1 MEYTKRFLYQSNQW
15 YNDGL
20 KKANI
25 RDLSGAIASLKKSLQ
40 YNRDNVPARNL
51 LGLMYYGRGE
61 VAEALVEWIISK
73 SIKTH
78 GNIATYYI
86 KKVQES
92 PSELDMVNQA
102 IKKYNQCLMYC
113 QQGGEDLAAIQLS
126 KVIAAHPTFL
136 KAYQLLALIYMEAE
150 QYAKARQMIR
160 RAHKLDTTN
169 EITLRYMHELK
180 QLRNDK
186 AAKIKENKEQAVSY
200 KLGNETIIQP
210 VSATLKDNAT
220 MMTILN
226 IVIGI
231 IVGAAVIWF
240 LFVPSVKQK
249 ITQKTNKEVIAYSE
263 QIAAKESEIDLL
275 NKELAEYKATSD
287 ATANEMAIA
296 QGTKGS
302 YEGLVAAIAH
312 FNQEKYNWATLADEL
327 LAIQTESLGEVG
339 TATYNQIAEVVFE
352 DQCSKLFVAAQKSY
366 NVANYGT
373 VIEKMERVVK
383 MKEGYA
389 DGKALLLLMN
399 AYQKNGNTEQAT
411 AIYNRILELYPES
424 ALATEAS
431 TAMGVTPAAGQA
443 QSGQGQTGQGQ
454 SSQGQSGQ
462 GQGQSSQGQSSQEG
476 QAGQTQESGT
486 QENQAQ

>member
-51 LGLMYYGRGE
+51 LGLVYYGRGE

-73 SIKTH
+73 NIKTH

-92 PSELDMVNQA
+92 QTELDMVNQA

-136 KAYQLLALIYMEAE
+136 KAYQLLALLYMEAE

-186 AAKIKENKEQAVSY
+186 AAKIKETKEQAVSY

-231 IVGAAVIWF
+231 IVGIAVMWF
-240 LFVPSVKQK
+240 LFVPSVRQK

-312 FNQEKYNWATLADEL
+312 YNQENYNWATLADEL
-327 LAIQTESLGEVG
+327 LAIQVESLGEVG
-339 TATYNQIAEVVFE
+339 TTTYNQIAEVVFE
-352 DQCSKLFVAAQKSY
+352 DQCSKLYESSQKSY
-366 NVANYGT
+366 DVANYGT
-373 VIEKMERVVK
+373 VIEKMERVVQ

-424 ALATEAS
+424 ALATEAA

-443 QSGQGQTGQGQ
+443 QEGQDQSG
-454 SSQGQSGQ
+454 QGQSGQ
-462 GQGQSSQGQSSQEG
+462 GQSGQGQSG
-476 QAGQTQESGT
+476 QDGSAGQTQESGT
-486 QENQAQ
+486 QGNQAR

>member
-1 MEYTKRFLYQSNQW
+1 MEYTKKFLYQSNQW

-25 RDLSGAIASLKKSLQ
+25 RDLSGAIVSLKKSLQ

-51 LGLMYYGRGE
+51 LGLVYYGRGE
-61 VAEALVEWIISK
+61 VVEALVEWIISK
-73 SIKTH
+73 NIKTH

-92 PSELDMVNQA
+92 PSELETINQA

-113 QQGGEDLAAIQLS
+113 QQGGEDLAAIQLR
-126 KVIAAHPTFL
+126 KVIAAHPTFV
-136 KAYQLLALIYMEAE
+136 KAYQLLALLYMETE

-169 EITLRYMHELK
+169 DITLRYMHELK

-186 AAKIKENKEQAVSY
+186 AAKLKEGKEQAVSY

-220 MMTILN
+220 MLTILN

-231 IVGAAVIWF
+231 VVGAAVIWF
-240 LFVPSVKQK
+240 LIVPTVKQNM
-249 ITQKTNKEVIAYSE
+249 TTKTNKEVIAYSE

-275 NKELAEYKATSD
+275 NKELEQYKAASE
-287 ATANEMAIA
+287 ATATEMAVA
-296 QGTKGS
+296 QGTKSS
-302 YEGLVAAIAH
+302 YEGLVAVIAH
-312 FNQEKYNWATLADEL
+312 YNQEKYNWATLADEL
-327 LAIQTESLGEVG
+327 LAIQTESLGETG
-339 TATYNQIAEVVFE
+339 KATYDAIAKEVFE
-352 DQCSKLFVAAQKSY
+352 DQCSKLYETAQKSY
-366 NVANYGT
+366 DVANYGT
-373 VIEKMERVVK
+373 VIEKMERVIK

-399 AYQKNGNTEQAT
+399 AYQKNGNADQAT
-411 AIYNRILELYPES
+411 TIYNRILELYPNTE
-424 ALATEAS
+424 LATEAM
-431 TAMGVTPAAGQA
+431 TAMGGAA
-443 QSGQGQTGQGQ
+443 QTQD
-454 SSQGQSGQ
+454 
-462 GQGQSSQGQSSQEG
+462 
-476 QAGQTQESGT
+476 GQTQDGQS
-486 QENQAQ
+486 QENQNQGTQAQ

>member
-25 RDLSGAIASLKKSLQ
+25 RDLSGAIQSLKKSLY

-51 LGLMYYGRGE
+51 LGLVYYGRGE

-73 SIKTH
+73 NIKAS

-92 PSELDMVNQA
+92 PSELDVINQA

-113 QQGGEDLAAIQLS
+113 QQGGEDLAAIQLT
-126 KVIAAHPTFL
+126 KVVAAHPTFL
-136 KAYQLLALIYMEAE
+136 KAYQLLALIYMQAE

-180 QLRNDK
+180 QLRSDK
-186 AAKIKENKEQAVSY
+186 AAKLRDTKEQAISY

-210 VSATLKDNAT
+210 ISESLKDNAT
-220 MMTILN
+220 MLTILN

-231 IVGAAVIWF
+231 IVGATVVWF

-249 ITQKTNKEVIAYSE
+249 MTQKTNKEVIAYSE
-263 QIAAKESEIDLL
+263 QIAALESEIDSI
-275 NKELAEYKATSD
+275 NKELSKYKAESD

-312 FNQEKYNWATLADEL
+312 YNDEKYNRSKLVDEL
-327 LAIQTESLGEVG
+327 LAIKTESLGEVG
-339 TATYNQIAEVVFE
+339 KATYDKIAEVVFE
-352 DQCSKLFVAAQKSY
+352 EQCKPLYESAQKSFE
-366 NVANYGT
+366 VANYGT
-373 VIEKMERVVK
+373 VVQKMERVIQ

-389 DGKALLLLMN
+389 DGKALLLLMKT
-399 AYQKNGNTEQAT
+399 YQKQGNTEQAT
-411 AIYNRILELYPES
+411 AMYNRIVELYPNTE
-424 ALATEAS
+424 LATEAG
-431 TAMGVTPAAGQA
+431 TVMGIKPAEGQ
-443 QSGQGQTGQGQ
+443 
-454 SSQGQSGQ
+454 
-462 GQGQSSQGQSSQEG
+462 G
-476 QAGQTQESGT
+476 QAGQTQEGQT
-486 QENQAQ
+486 QGGQAQSGNAQGAQAGQ

>member
-1 MEYTKRFLYQSNQW
+1 MEYTKKFLYQSNQW

-25 RDLSGAIASLKKSLQ
+25 RDLSGAVQSLKKSLY

-51 LGLMYYGRGE
+51 LGLVYYGRGE

-73 SIKTH
+73 NIKTH

-92 PSELDMVNQA
+92 QSELELVDQA

-126 KVIAAHPTFL
+126 KVISAHPTFL
-136 KAYQLLALIYMEAE
+136 KAYQLLALLYMEAE

-186 AAKIKENKEQAVSY
+186 AAKIKETREQSVSY

-231 IVGAAVIWF
+231 VVGAAVIWF
-240 LFVPSVKQK
+240 LFVPAVKQDM
-249 ITQKTNKEVIAYSE
+249 TQKTNKEVIAYSE
-263 QIAAKESEIDLL
+263 QIAAKESELDLV
-275 NKELAEYKATSD
+275 NKELSEYKAASD

-312 FNQEKYNWATLADEL
+312 YNQENYNWSTLADEL
-327 LAIQTESLGEVG
+327 LAIQTDALGEVG
-339 TATYNQIAEVVFE
+339 KATYDQIAEVVFE
-352 DQCSKLFVAAQKSY
+352 DQCSTLYEAAQKSY

-373 VIEKMERVVK
+373 VIQKMERVIQ

-399 AYQKNGNTEQAT
+399 AYQKNGNTDQAT
-411 AIYNRILELYPES
+411 AMYNRILELYPNTE
-424 ALATEAS
+424 LATEAA
-431 TAMGVTPAAGQA
+431 TAMGITPAAGEA
-443 QSGQGQTGQGQ
+443 K
-454 SSQGQSGQ
+454 
-462 GQGQSSQGQSSQEG
+462 E
-476 QAGQTQESGT
+476 GQTQ
-486 QENQAQ
+486 

>member
-25 RDLSGAIASLKKSLQ
+25 RDLSGAIVSLKKSLY

-51 LGLMYYGRGE
+51 LGLLYYGRGE

-73 SIKTH
+73 NIKAS

-92 PSELDMVNQA
+92 PSELDMINQA

-113 QQGGEDLAAIQLS
+113 QQGGEDLAAIQLT
-126 KVIAAHPTFL
+126 KVVAAHPTFL
-136 KAYQLLALIYMEAE
+136 KAYQLLALLYMEAE

-186 AAKIKENKEQAVSY
+186 AAKIKESKEQAISY

-210 VSATLKDNAT
+210 VSSTLKDNAT

-231 IVGAAVIWF
+231 IVGAAVVWF
-240 LFVPSVKQK
+240 LFVPSVRQNV
-249 ITQKTNKEVIAYSE
+249 TRKTNKEVIQYSE

-275 NKELAEYKATSD
+275 NKELSEYKAASD

-296 QGTKGS
+296 QATKGS
-302 YEGLVAAIAH
+302 YEGLIAAITH
-312 FNQEKYNWATLADEL
+312 YNQENYNWSKLADEL
-327 LAIQTESLGEVG
+327 LAIQTDSLGEVG
-339 TATYNQIAEVVFE
+339 KATYDQIANEVFE
-352 DQCSKLFVAAQKSY
+352 DQCSTLYEAAQKSFD
-366 NVANYGT
+366 VANYGT
-373 VIEKMERVVK
+373 AIQKMERVIQ

-389 DGKALLLLMN
+389 DGKALLLLMS
-399 AYQKNGNTEQAT
+399 AYQKNGSADQAT
-411 AIYNRILELYPES
+411 AMYNRILELYPDS

-431 TAMGVTPAAGQA
+431 TVMGVTP
-443 QSGQGQTGQGQ
+443 S
-454 SSQGQSGQ
+454 
-462 GQGQSSQGQSSQEG
+462 
-476 QAGQTQESGT
+476 AGQTQDGQTQGGNAQGT
-486 QENQAQ
+486 QIQ